1 MRDHRLGLGWL
12 SLVPGV
18 DGLRNASGG
27 ELLVDESIEAVL
39 GGRAADAEQGDSCR
53 GCALRR

>member
-12 SLVPGV
+12 GIVPGV
-18 DGLRNASGG
+18 DGLSDASRG

-39 GGRAADAEQGDSCR
+39 GGRAADAE
-53 GCALRR
+53 